1 MASVGTV
8 VEEAGLETLGY
19 RQELDRSLSMLDLLV
34 YGLVFIVPIAPL
46 LNFGF
51 VFNAGQGMVPLVYA
65 VGLVAMLFTARSYVT
80 MSATF
85 PVAGSVYAYAGRGI
99 NPSAGFMAGWA
110 MLLDYLLLPS
120 LVYVQSA
127 AALSSIFPGVPKPV
141 WVLTMLTGITAIN
154 LVGIQTTARLNKALL
169 VIQLL
174 FLAAFVVLGLIALQH
189 GVAGAHLTLAPL
201 WDPAKVTPSLV
212 FGALSMAAV
221 SFLGFDAISTLSE
234 EARGGRRAVGTAT
247 MLSLVVVSG
256 LFIGETWLAC
266 LFLLDHGPFAAGD
279 AAATAHLYVA
289 QLIGGDI
296 FKVLMAGLMV
306 VIAGVPCALVSQAAT
321 ARLIFSMARDGALPR
336 PLAHIDAR
344 FRTPQRAVLLVSA
357 ATLVISML
365 LVDRLDLLF
374 SLVSFG
380 ALGGFLMVHASV
392 LVHHAWR
399 GRSRRW
405 VAHIAVPVLGFAIV
419 GYVFYS
425 IDPLAKIVGGA
436 WLGIGV
442 AILLVLKARSIAPQL
457 PGG

>member
-1 MASVGTV
+1 MTSIGTV
-8 VEEAGLETLGY
+8 VDEAGLESLGY
-19 RQELDRSLSMLDLLV
+19 RQELDRSLSMTDLLV

-46 LNFGF
+46 VNFGF
-51 VFNAGQGMVPLVYA
+51 VFNAGRGMVPLVYA
-65 VGLVAMLFTARSYVT
+65 VGLVAMLFTAFSYVT
-80 MSATF
+80 MSRSF

-99 NPSAGFMAGWA
+99 RPSAGFIAGWA

-120 LVYVQSA
+120 LVYVQCA
-127 AALSSIFPGVPKPV
+127 AAMSSVFPGVPKPV
-141 WVLTMLTGITAIN
+141 WVLTLLTAVTAIN
-154 LVGIQTTARLNKALL
+154 LMGIQTTARLNKALL
-169 VIQLL
+169 LIQLL
-174 FLAAFVVLGLIALQH
+174 FLAAFAVLGVIALRH
-189 GVAGAHLTLAPL
+189 GVAGAHLSLAPL
-201 WDPAKVTPSLV
+201 WDSAKVTPSLV

-234 EARGGRRAVGTAT
+234 EARGGRKAVGTAT
-247 MLSLVVVSG
+247 LLSLLVVSG

-289 QLIGGDI
+289 QLIGGPI
-296 FKVLMAGLMV
+296 FRFLMAGLMV
-306 VIAGVPCALVSQAAT
+306 VIAGIPAALVSQAAT

-336 PLAHIDAR
+336 LLAHIDTR

-380 ALGGFLMVHASV
+380 ALCGFLMVHASV

-399 GRSRRW
+399 GRSPRW
-405 VAHIAVPVLGFAIV
+405 MAHILAPVIGFCIV
-419 GYVFYS
+419 AYVLYS
-425 IDPLAKIVGGA
+425 IDPLAKIVGGV
-436 WLGIGV
+436 WLALGAG
-442 AILLVLKARSIAPQL
+442 ALLILQVRRISPQL
-457 PGG
+457 PAE